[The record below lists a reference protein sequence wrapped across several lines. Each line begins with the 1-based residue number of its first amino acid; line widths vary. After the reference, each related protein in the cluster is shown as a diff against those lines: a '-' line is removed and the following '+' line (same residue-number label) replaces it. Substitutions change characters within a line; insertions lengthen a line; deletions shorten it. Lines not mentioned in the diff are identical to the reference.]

1 MDEQF
6 LDSDSDDE
14 GLPVKAKK
22 AGCEAVYIKSEEDG
36 EGSGYWHFSQKYG
49 EGNHNNL
56 LVWEL
61 TCRYIMETHEVAMG
75 CLEITE
81 DRRKYDAKQL

>member
-1 MDEQF
+1 MEAQL

-14 GLPVKAKK
+14 GLTVKAKK
-22 AGCEAVYIKSEEDG
+22 AGCEAVYIKSEDG
-36 EGSGYWHFSQKYG
+36 SEGPGYWHFSQKYG
-49 EGNHNNL
+49 EGNHNI

-61 TCRYIMETHEVAMG
+61 TCRYTMETHQVAMG

-81 DRRKYDAKQL
+81 DRRKYDAQQL